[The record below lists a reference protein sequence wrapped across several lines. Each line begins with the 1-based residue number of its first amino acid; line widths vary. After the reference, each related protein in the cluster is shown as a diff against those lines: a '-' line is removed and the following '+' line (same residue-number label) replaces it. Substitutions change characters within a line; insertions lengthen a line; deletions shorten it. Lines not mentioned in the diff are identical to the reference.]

1 MFVLVSSMNSFG
13 QKLSRAMNKMTS
25 GSSSRSRGGTSWD
38 HTPKASTSPSTMD
51 YEEEQEQPTEEHT
64 EPQAEGMEIDKDDA
78 PYLDLQDDHE

>member
-1 MFVLVSSMNSFG
+1 
-13 QKLSRAMNKMTS
+13 
-25 GSSSRSRGGTSWD
+25 
-38 HTPKASTSPSTMD
+38 MD